1 MILIIIGVATLLLIY
16 ISNAN
21 QDVSLIVSS
30 LAFYMSDKGNNS
42 FYSNGENPDNISFV
56 CGLCSKIPDNEL
68 KRLC

>member
-21 QDVSLIVSS
+21 KEVSLIVSS

-42 FYSNGENPDNISFV
+42 FYSNDGNPDYISFV
-56 CGLCSKIPDNEL
+56 CGLCSTIPDNEL